1 MLLIVQNQGPQRAEA
16 GDRRTNGADR
26 QASDHE
32 KGLPKPKSS
41 TVRAAIGPIDGFK
54 DTEEGFFRR
63 LNSPVQGTGAD
74 GLKLAL
80 GLLHERRDERP
91 GAVPILAV
99 HDEIVVECNE
109 TEAGGVE
116 VWLKKA
122 MLDGM
127 DGVLNAPDVEG
138 PRVPVEVEV
147 ESGRSWAG

>member
-1 MLLIVQNQGPQRAEA
+1 M
-16 GDRRTNGADR
+16 
-26 QASDHE
+26 
-32 KGLPKPKSS
+32 
-41 TVRAAIGPIDGFK
+41 IGGFEDG
-54 DTEEGFFRR
+54 EEGFFET